1 LTLFF
6 RTEAKP
12 DGTTKSVP
20 FPKEDLPLQ
29 NSFKRAWN
37 SARTWLRQPLHR
49 QHRRSDEV
57 KISSDDLVLFRAD
70 VTRTQLGD

>member
-1 LTLFF
+1 M
-6 RTEAKP
+6 
-12 DGTTKSVP
+12 KSVP

-37 SARTWLRQPLHR
+37 SARTWFRNHFTASIEDPN
-49 QHRRSDEV
+49 EA
-57 KISSDDLVLFRAD
+57 KISSDDLGLFRAD